1 MPHVPAHA
9 GCRTRAQHGEGQRTE
24 PAFYSGH
31 PGHLEFA
38 LRPGRTQKGRRQAM
52 LDVVNWR
59 SFWVSL
65 SAVEDDV
72 LTGKA
77 GKVGV
82 GFAQISAAGGRA

>member
-1 MPHVPAHA
+1 
-9 GCRTRAQHGEGQRTE
+9 
-24 PAFYSGH
+24 
-31 PGHLEFA
+31 
-38 LRPGRTQKGRRQAM
+38 M

-82 GFAQISAAGGRA
+82 GFAQISAAGGQA